1 MSCRS
6 SLSFT
11 SRISTFSWQSLCVLG
26 FAEPFLDPADG
37 FVVVGVPLHRGRQP
51 QVRQRLT
58 ESAGPLQ
65 SPAEHVVRVVVR
77 WIMLDQ
83 GPELGLGAGQ
93 LRGVEVRAGQQLA
106 YGGVVR
112 LGLDDRLEQAGRT
125 ERVA

>member
-6 SLSFT
+6 SFSFT
-11 SRISTFSWQSLCVLG
+11 VEILGGFG

-37 FVVVGVPLHRGRQP
+37 FVVVAVPLHRGRQS
-51 QVRQRLT
+51 QVRQRLA

-65 SPAEHVVRVVVR
+65 GPAEHVVRVVVR

-83 GPELGLGAGQ
+83 GPELRLGTGQ
-93 LRGVEVRAGQQLA
+93 LGGVEVRTGQQLA

-112 LGLDDRLEQAGRT
+112 LGLD
-125 ERVA
+125 